1 MMRSH
6 RFILAIL
13 MSIVAILALFS
24 VSAISAHAEE
34 VPAETASA
42 GQTVDNHFES
52 KNFLLDT
59 RHFDAR
65 LDDSNLP
72 VNVTLGNMEDPS
84 NKNVTPAE
92 NSGSHQELTIGWND
106 PDVPAVIAPIIKA
119 APIIKGAPIV
129 IINNGLKTP
138 LAFVAGKLAEAPK
151 AALAGF
157 VPGVVT
163 GKALEAPKVPAAF
176 LAGKALEAPK
186 AFVPGV
192 LTGKALEAPKAAL
205 AGFVPGFINGKL
217 FEAPKAFLDGFKPGV
232 LTGAVL
238 ATKALNDLAIKPL
251 LGLAAL
257 QALNN
262 LKLLKALPKAAALG
276 AKLAILP
283 AMTAGAL
290 IPLQLSGVWHAFHN
304 PLSFGGPI
312 LKTVKGLTAP
322 VFEIL
327 KDHAQDLATAFL
339 LGQASMLPLLGL
351 KNIAIGTLAAGLP
364 LAFIAGRLS
373 KIPAVLAALNLVPLA
388 AIVSAIPAFI
398 AGVIAATKLA
408 APIIGALALANA
420 LKNLAIPALIA
431 GKLLRDGIIAALL
444 PLALAAIPL
453 ALGSLLKGLLNLALL
468 PLALAALPLAL
479 GNLLKGLLNL
489 ALLPL
494 ALLPLMR
501 IAGDLLF
508 AVQALWGT
516 GIISILLRLVFNLT
530 SAGILSLAALFPNPL
545 HGIRVL
551 LGAIALALGILVFDL
566 VNWFGRALFVILDAI
581 NLAAAIILGRAN
593 ILIFA
598 IALRF
603 VGRVLRWA
611 AFTLFNVVGILG
623 TLLGSVNAILA
634 SALLPLP
641 ITVLV
646 APVIAVVAF
655 NILWDVLFVDLS
667 SVLTTLVVEV
677 KKFELRLM
685 VWLDIFVVELT
696 AYLRHFLRNVI
707 LLVE

>member
-34 VPAETASA
+34 APAETASA

-217 FEAPKAFLDGFKPGV
+217 FEAPKAFLNGFKPGV

-262 LKLLKALPKAAALG
+262 LKLLKALPKAVALG
-276 AKLAILP
+276 AKLATLP

-304 PLSFGGPI
+304 PLSLGGPI

-327 KDHAQDLATAFL
+327 KDHAEDLATAFL

-364 LAFIAGRLS
+364 LAFIAG
-373 KIPAVLAALNLVPLA
+373 
-388 AIVSAIPAFI
+388 
-398 AGVIAATKLA
+398 VIAATKLA
-408 APIIGALALANA
+408 APIIGALALG
-420 LKNLAIPALIA
+420 NLFKGLLIPALIA
-431 GKLLRDGIIAALL
+431 GKLLRDGIIGA
-444 PLALAAIPL
+444 
-453 ALGSLLKGLLNLALL
+453 
-468 PLALAALPLAL
+468 LAL
-479 GNLLKGLLNL
+479 GNLLKGLLIP
-489 ALLPL
+489 AL
-494 ALLPLMR
+494 
-501 IAGDLLF
+501 IAGKLLRD
-508 AVQALWGT
+508 
-516 GIISILLRLVFNLT
+516 GII
-530 SAGILSLAALFPNPL
+530 G
-545 HGIRVL
+545 
-551 LGAIALALGILVFDL
+551 ALALD
-566 VNWFGRALFVILDAI
+566 
-581 NLAAAIILGRAN
+581 NLLK
-593 ILIFA
+593 
-598 IALRF
+598 
-603 VGRVLRWA
+603 
-611 AFTLFNVVGILG
+611 G
-623 TLLGSVNAILA
+623 TSYPG
-634 SALLPLP
+634 
-641 ITVLV
+641 TYC
-646 APVIAVVAF
+646 
-655 NILWDVLFVDLS
+655 W
-667 SVLTTLVVEV
+667 
-677 KKFELRLM
+677 
-685 VWLDIFVVELT
+685 
-696 AYLRHFLRNVI
+696 
-707 LLVE
+707 